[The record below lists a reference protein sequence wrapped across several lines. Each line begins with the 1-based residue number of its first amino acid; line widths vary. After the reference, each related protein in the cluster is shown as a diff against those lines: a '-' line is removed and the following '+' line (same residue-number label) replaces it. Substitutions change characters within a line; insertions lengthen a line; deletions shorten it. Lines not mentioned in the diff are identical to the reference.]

1 MTNQK
6 RLIPSAAPRSLF
18 ATAFKALPTAFS
30 AIVFS
35 ISLAGAGGIAYAQQL
50 KIATLAPDG
59 SSWMEVLNAAARE
72 VEAQTGGKVIT
83 RFYPGGVMGGSDM
96 VLRRMK
102 LGQLQGGVFTVGEL
116 AGVAP
121 EASLYSL
128 PFQFKSAAE
137 LAQLRD
143 EFDPFILDALHEAGM
158 VVPAITNGG
167 FAYLF
172 SRERVAETD
181 DVSSSLRVWVPENDE
196 LSRRTLERIGASAV
210 PLSLSDVYTALQTG
224 TINMFANT
232 MSGAIIL
239 QWHTRAKYMLDLP
252 VLMTA
257 GVMAVDRKAFE
268 RISPEHRA
276 IWLTIFRDALRKQEA
291 LTVEE
296 NRDARAALVEQGIE
310 IVDPDSQGVREWQ
323 RISNLVLDEMLQSGA
338 FEVPGIERLRE
349 RLDEIR
355 APLDESAQNR

>member
-1 MTNQK
+1 MTKNIIFAST
-6 RLIPSAAPRSLF
+6 LWLALVVSAGP
-18 ATAFKALPTAFS
+18 
-30 AIVFS
+30 
-35 ISLAGAGGIAYAQQL
+35 LAAQQL

-59 SSWMEVLNAAARE
+59 SSWMEVLNAAAEE
-72 VEAQTGGKVIT
+72 VKTQTDGKVVT

-121 EASLYSL
+121 ETNLYSL
-128 PFQFKSAAE
+128 PFQFKNASE

-158 VVPAITNGG
+158 VAPAITNGG

-172 SRERVAETD
+172 SRERIASTD
-181 DVSSSLRVWVPENDE
+181 DVSSDLRVWIPENDP
-196 LSRRTLERIGASAV
+196 LSRRTLEAVGASAV
-210 PLSLSDVYTALQTG
+210 PLSLADVYTALQTG
-224 TINMFANT
+224 TINTFANT

-276 IWLTIFRDALRKQEA
+276 IWLTIFRRALQAQETQ
-291 LTVEE
+291 TVEE
-296 NRDARAALVEQGIE
+296 NRDARDALVAQGIE
-310 IVDPDSQGVREWQ
+310 IVDPDPADVREWQ
-323 RISNLVLDEMLQSGA
+323 RISNQVLDEMLASGE
-338 FEVPGIERLRE
+338 FEVPGIERLRA
-349 RLDEIR
+349 RLEEIR
-355 APLDESAQNR
+355 SSVE

>member
-1 MTNQK
+1 MMT
-6 RLIPSAAPRSLF
+6 RTISTGIVWL
-18 ATAFKALPTAFS
+18 AL
-30 AIVFS
+30 V
-35 ISLAGAGGIAYAQQL
+35 LGAGSLSAQQL

-59 SSWMEVLNAAARE
+59 SSWMEALNDAAEE
-72 VEAQTGGKVIT
+72 VSKQTGGKVIT

-121 EASLYSL
+121 ETNLYSL
-128 PFQFKSAAE
+128 PFQFENAEE
-137 LAQLRD
+137 LAKLRD
-143 EFDPFILDALHEAGM
+143 EFDPYILEALYEAGM
-158 VVPAITNGG
+158 VAPAITNAG

-172 SRERVAETD
+172 SRNRIESTD
-181 DVSSSLRVWVPENDE
+181 DVSSSLRVWIPENDP
-196 LSRRTLERIGASAV
+196 LSRRTLEAIGASAV

-224 TINMFANT
+224 TINTFANT

-268 RISPEHRA
+268 RIAPEHQA
-276 IWLTIFRDALRKQEA
+276 IWLAVFGKALREQEA
-291 LTVEE
+291 RTVEE
-296 NRDARAALVEQGIE
+296 NRDARQALVGQGIE
-310 IVDPDSQGVREWQ
+310 IVEPAADDVAEWQ
-323 RISNLVLDEMLQSGA
+323 RISDRVLDGMLASGD
-338 FEVPGIERLRE
+338 FKVPGIARLRA
-349 RLDEIR
+349 RLEEIR
-355 APLDESAQNR
+355 SE

>member
-1 MTNQK
+1 MT
-6 RLIPSAAPRSLF
+6 LIKTSDKQLARIVIAMAAVALISFFAMVSGSA
-18 ATAFKALPTAFS
+18 
-30 AIVFS
+30 V
-35 ISLAGAGGIAYAQQL
+35 AQQL

-59 SSWMEVLNAAARE
+59 SSWMEVLNDAAE
-72 VEAQTGGKVIT
+72 QVKAQTDGKVVT
-83 RFYPGGVMGGSDM
+83 RFYPGGVMGGSEM

-121 EASLYSL
+121 ETNLYSL
-128 PFQFKSAAE
+128 PFQFKNASE

-143 EFDPFILDALHEAGM
+143 EFDPYILDALHEGGM
-158 VVPAITNGG
+158 VAPAITNGG

-172 SRERVAETD
+172 SRDRIASTD
-181 DVSSSLRVWVPENDE
+181 DVSSSLRVWIPENDP
-196 LSRRTLERIGASAV
+196 LSRRTLEAVGASAV
-210 PLSLSDVYTALQTG
+210 PLSLADVYTALQTG
-224 TINMFANT
+224 TINTFANT

-257 GVMAVDRKAFE
+257 GVMAVDRRAFE

-276 IWLTIFRDALRKQEA
+276 VWLTVFGEALREQEA
-291 LTVEE
+291 ASVEE
-296 NRDARAALVEQGIE
+296 NMKARQALVEQGIE
-310 IVDPDSQGVREWQ
+310 IVEPASEDALEWQ
-323 RISNLVLDEMLQSGA
+323 RKSDQVLDEMLESGE
-338 FEVPGIERLRE
+338 FEVPGIERLRK

-355 APLDESAQNR
+355 SDAQ

>member
-1 MTNQK
+1 MTLNTTIQK
-6 RLIPSAAPRSLF
+6 RL
-18 ATAFKALPTAFS
+18 T
-30 AIVFS
+30 
-35 ISLAGAGGIAYAQQL
+35 GIAALMLLVASVIASGPVVAQQL

-59 SSWMEVLNAAARE
+59 SSWMEVLNDAADE
-72 VEAQTGGKVIT
+72 VKAQTDGKVVT

-116 AGVAP
+116 AGMAP
-121 EASLYSL
+121 ETNLYSL
-128 PFQFKSAAE
+128 PFQFKNAAE

-158 VVPAITNGG
+158 VAPAITNAG

-172 SRERVAETD
+172 SRDRIASTD
-181 DVSSSLRVWVPENDE
+181 DVSSSLRVWIPENDA

-210 PLSLSDVYTALQTG
+210 PLSLADVYTALQTG
-224 TINMFANT
+224 TINTFANT

-276 IWLTIFRDALRKQEA
+276 IWLTVFGEALREQEA
-291 LTVEE
+291 QTVKE
-296 NRDARAALVEQGIE
+296 NRDARDALVEQGIE
-310 IVDPDSQGVREWQ
+310 IVEPEPQDVREWQ
-323 RISNLVLDEMLQSGA
+323 RISNRVLDEMLASGA

-349 RLDEIR
+349 RLEEIR
-355 APLDESAQNR
+355 SQDQ

>member
-1 MTNQK
+1 MTKNIIFAGT
-6 RLIPSAAPRSLF
+6 LLLALAFSAAP
-18 ATAFKALPTAFS
+18 
-30 AIVFS
+30 
-35 ISLAGAGGIAYAQQL
+35 LAAQQL

-59 SSWMEVLNAAARE
+59 SSWMEVLNAAADE
-72 VEAQTGGKVIT
+72 VKAQTDGKVVT

-121 EASLYSL
+121 ETNLYSL
-128 PFQFKSAAE
+128 PFQFKNASE

-158 VVPAITNGG
+158 VAPAITNGG

-172 SRERVAETD
+172 SRERIASTD
-181 DVSSSLRVWVPENDE
+181 DVSSSLRVWIPENDP

-210 PLSLSDVYTALQTG
+210 PLSLADVYTALQTG
-224 TINMFANT
+224 TINTFANT

-276 IWLTIFRDALRKQEA
+276 VWLTVFGEALREQEA
-291 LTVEE
+291 QTVNE
-296 NRDARAALVEQGIE
+296 NSDAREALVEQGIE
-310 IVDPDSQGVREWQ
+310 IVEPDRDDVREWQ
-323 RISNLVLDEMLQSGA
+323 RISNQVLDEMLASGE

-349 RLDEIR
+349 RLEEIR
-355 APLDESAQNR
+355 SQDQ

>member
-1 MTNQK
+1 MTKN
-6 RLIPSAAPRSLF
+6 IIF
-18 ATAFKALPTAFS
+18 ASTLLLTLAF
-30 AIVFS
+30 
-35 ISLAGAGGIAYAQQL
+35 GAGPLSAQQL

-59 SSWMEVLNAAARE
+59 STWMEALNAAAEE
-72 VEAQTGGKVIT
+72 VKAQTDGKVVT

-121 EASLYSL
+121 ETNLYSL
-128 PFQFKSAAE
+128 NFQFKNASE
-137 LAQLRD
+137 LARLRD
-143 EFDPFILDALHEAGM
+143 EFDPFILNALHEGGLVA
-158 VVPAITNGG
+158 PAITFGG

-172 SRERVAETD
+172 SRERVQSTD
-181 DVSSSLRVWVPENDE
+181 DVSSGLRVWIPENDP
-196 LSRRTLERIGASAV
+196 LSRRTLEAVGASAV
-210 PLSLSDVYTALQTG
+210 PLSLADVYTALQTG
-224 TINMFANT
+224 TINTFANT

-276 IWLTIFRDALRKQEA
+276 VWLTVFGEALREQEA
-291 LTVEE
+291 KSVDE
-296 NRDARAALVEQGIE
+296 NREAREALLQQGIE
-310 IVDPDSQGVREWQ
+310 IVEPAPEDVRQWQ
-323 RISNLVLDEMLQSGA
+323 RISDRVLDEMLASGE

-349 RLDEIR
+349 RLEEIR
-355 APLDESAQNR
+355 SQDP

>member
-1 MTNQK
+1 MTRK
-6 RLIPSAAPRSLF
+6 IIFAVPLLLGLALSAGSL
-18 ATAFKALPTAFS
+18 
-30 AIVFS
+30 
-35 ISLAGAGGIAYAQQL
+35 GAQQL

-59 SSWMEVLNAAARE
+59 SSWMEVLNAAAEE
-72 VEAQTGGKVIT
+72 VKAQTDGKVVT

-121 EASLYSL
+121 ETNLYSL
-128 PFQFKSAAE
+128 PFQFKNASE

-143 EFDPFILDALHEAGM
+143 EFDPYILDALHEAGM
-158 VVPAITNGG
+158 VAPAITNGG

-172 SRERVAETD
+172 SRDRIASTG
-181 DVSSSLRVWVPENDE
+181 DVSSSLRVWIPENDP
-196 LSRRTLERIGASAV
+196 LSRRTLEAVGASAV
-210 PLSLSDVYTALQTG
+210 PLSLADVYTALQTG
-224 TINMFANT
+224 TINTFANT

-276 IWLTIFRDALRKQEA
+276 IWLTVFGEALREQEA
-291 LTVEE
+291 QTVEE
-296 NRDARAALVEQGIE
+296 NRDARDALVEQGIE
-310 IVDPDSQGVREWQ
+310 IVEPDSEDVREWQ
-323 RISNLVLDEMLQSGA
+323 RISNKVLDEMLASGE

-349 RLDEIR
+349 RLEEIR
-355 APLDESAQNR
+355 SQVE

>member
-1 MTNQK
+1 MRKKTVFSV
-6 RLIPSAAPRSLF
+6 LLLWAMACGAAP
-18 ATAFKALPTAFS
+18 
-30 AIVFS
+30 
-35 ISLAGAGGIAYAQQL
+35 LAAQQL

-59 SSWMEVLNAAARE
+59 SSWMEVLNDAADE
-72 VEAQTGGKVIT
+72 VKAQTDGKVIT

-121 EASLYSL
+121 ETNLYSL
-128 PFQFKSAAE
+128 PFQFKNVSE

-143 EFDPFILDALHEAGM
+143 EFDPYILDALYEGGM
-158 VVPAITNGG
+158 VAPAITNGG

-172 SRERVAETD
+172 SRDRIASTD
-181 DVSSSLRVWVPENDE
+181 DVSSSLRVWIPENDP
-196 LSRRTLERIGASAV
+196 LSRRTLEAVGASAV
-210 PLSLSDVYTALQTG
+210 PLSLADVYTALQTG
-224 TINMFANT
+224 TINTFANT

-276 IWLTIFRDALRKQEA
+276 IWLAIFRKALQEQEA
-291 LTVEE
+291 RTVEE
-296 NRDARAALVEQGIE
+296 NQDAREALLEQGIE
-310 IVDPDSQGVREWQ
+310 IVEPEQEDVREWQ
-323 RISNLVLDEMLQSGA
+323 RISNQVLDEMLASGA
-338 FEVPGIERLRE
+338 FQVPGIERLRAKLE
-349 RLDEIR
+349 EIR
-355 APLDESAQNR
+355 TEAQ

>member
-1 MTNQK
+1 MTKN
-6 RLIPSAAPRSLF
+6 IIF
-18 ATAFKALPTAFS
+18 ASTLWLALVVSPGP
-30 AIVFS
+30 
-35 ISLAGAGGIAYAQQL
+35 LAAQQL

-59 SSWMEVLNAAARE
+59 SSWMEVLKAAAEE
-72 VEAQTGGKVIT
+72 VKTQTDGKVVT

-121 EASLYSL
+121 ETNLYSL
-128 PFQFKSAAE
+128 PFQFKNASE

-158 VVPAITNGG
+158 VAPAITNGG

-172 SRERVAETD
+172 SRERIASTD
-181 DVSSSLRVWVPENDE
+181 DVSSDLRVWIPENDP
-196 LSRRTLERIGASAV
+196 LSRRTLEAVGASAV
-210 PLSLSDVYTALQTG
+210 PLSLADVYTALQTG
-224 TINMFANT
+224 TINTFANT

-276 IWLTIFRDALRKQEA
+276 IWLTIFRRALQAQETQ
-291 LTVEE
+291 TVEE
-296 NRDARAALVEQGIE
+296 NRDARDALVAQGIE
-310 IVDPDSQGVREWQ
+310 IVDPDPADVREWQ
-323 RISNLVLDEMLQSGA
+323 RISNQVLDEMLASGE
-338 FEVPGIERLRE
+338 FEVPGIERLRA
-349 RLDEIR
+349 RLEEIR
-355 APLDESAQNR
+355 SSVE

>member
-1 MTNQK
+1 MTRN
-6 RLIPSAAPRSLF
+6 IIF
-18 ATAFKALPTAFS
+18 ASTLLLTLAFS
-30 AIVFS
+30 AVPVS
-35 ISLAGAGGIAYAQQL
+35 AQQL

-59 SSWMEVLNAAARE
+59 SSWMEVLNAAADE
-72 VEAQTGGKVIT
+72 VKAQTDGKVVT

-121 EASLYSL
+121 ETNLYSL
-128 PFQFKSAAE
+128 PFQFKNASE

-158 VVPAITNGG
+158 VAPAITNGG

-172 SRERVAETD
+172 SRERIASTD
-181 DVSSSLRVWVPENDE
+181 DVSSSLRVWIPENDP

-210 PLSLSDVYTALQTG
+210 PLSLADVYTALQTG
-224 TINMFANT
+224 TINTFANT

-276 IWLTIFRDALRKQEA
+276 VWLTVFGEALREQEA
-291 LTVEE
+291 QTVDE
-296 NRDARAALVEQGIE
+296 NRNAREALVGQGIE
-310 IVDPDSQGVREWQ
+310 IVEPDPEDVREWQ
-323 RISNLVLDEMLQSGA
+323 RISNQVLDEMLASGE

-349 RLDEIR
+349 RLEEIR
-355 APLDESAQNR
+355 SQDQ

>member
-1 MTNQK
+1 MMSRFEFT
-6 RLIPSAAPRSLF
+6 RCLLLALVLAAGPLS
-18 ATAFKALPTAFS
+18 
-30 AIVFS
+30 
-35 ISLAGAGGIAYAQQL
+35 AQQI

-59 SSWMEVLNAAARE
+59 SSWMEVLNDAADEVRE
-72 VEAQTGGKVIT
+72 QTGGKVIT

-121 EASLYSL
+121 ETNLYSL
-128 PFQFKSAAE
+128 PFQFESASE
-137 LAQLRD
+137 LAELRD
-143 EFDPFILDALHEAGM
+143 EFDPFILEALYEAGM
-158 VVPAITNGG
+158 VAPAITNGG

-172 SRERVAETD
+172 SRDSIASTD
-181 DVSSSLRVWVPENDE
+181 DVSSSLRVWIPENDR
-196 LSRRTLERIGASAV
+196 LSRRTLERVGASAV

-224 TINMFANT
+224 TINTFANT

-268 RISPEHRA
+268 RIAPEHQA
-276 IWLTIFRDALRKQEA
+276 VWLSVFGEA
-291 LTVEE
+291 LQEQETRTVDE

-310 IVDPDSQGVREWQ
+310 IVQPDPADVREWQ
-323 RISNLVLDEMLQSGA
+323 RISNEVLDEMLASGE
-338 FEVPGIERLRE
+338 FEVPGIERLRA
-349 RLDEIR
+349 RLEEIR
-355 APLDESAQNR
+355 REESGSDAE

>member
-1 MTNQK
+1 VI
-6 RLIPSAAPRSLF
+6 RIAALLTFF
-18 ATAFKALPTAFS
+18 A
-30 AIVFS
+30 
-35 ISLAGAGGIAYAQQL
+35 IAPGPVASQQL

-59 SSWMEVLNAAARE
+59 SSWMEVLNAAAE
-72 VEAQTGGKVIT
+72 KVKAQTDGKVVT

-121 EASLYSL
+121 ETNLYSL
-128 PFQFKSAAE
+128 PFQFKNASE

-143 EFDPFILDALHEAGM
+143 EFDPFILDALHEGGM
-158 VVPAITNGG
+158 VAPAITNGG

-172 SRERVAETD
+172 SRDRIASTD
-181 DVSSSLRVWVPENDE
+181 DVTSSLRVWIPENDP
-196 LSRRTLERIGASAV
+196 LSRRTLEAVGASAV
-210 PLSLSDVYTALQTG
+210 PLSLADVYTALQTG
-224 TINMFANT
+224 TINTFANT

-257 GVMAVDRKAFE
+257 GVMAVDRNAFE

-276 IWLTIFRDALRKQEA
+276 IWLTIFGEALREQEA
-291 LTVEE
+291 ASVEE
-296 NRDARAALVEQGIE
+296 NRDARAALEEQGIE
-310 IVDPDSQGVREWQ
+310 IVEPGPEDVREWQ
-323 RISNLVLDEMLQSGA
+323 RISNRVLDEMLASGE
-338 FEVPGIERLRE
+338 FEVPGIKRLRE
-349 RLDEIR
+349 RLEEIR
-355 APLDESAQNR
+355 SDAQ

>member
-1 MTNQK
+1 MTKNIIFAST
-6 RLIPSAAPRSLF
+6 LWLALVVSAGP
-18 ATAFKALPTAFS
+18 
-30 AIVFS
+30 
-35 ISLAGAGGIAYAQQL
+35 LAAQQL

-59 SSWMEVLNAAARE
+59 SSWMEVLKAAAEE
-72 VEAQTGGKVIT
+72 VKTQTDGKVVT

-121 EASLYSL
+121 ETNLYSL
-128 PFQFKSAAE
+128 PFQFKNASE

-158 VVPAITNGG
+158 VAPAITNGG

-172 SRERVAETD
+172 SRERIASTD
-181 DVSSSLRVWVPENDE
+181 DVSSDLRVWIPENDP
-196 LSRRTLERIGASAV
+196 LSRRTLEAVGASAV
-210 PLSLSDVYTALQTG
+210 PLSLADVYTALQTG
-224 TINMFANT
+224 TINTFANT

-276 IWLTIFRDALRKQEA
+276 IWLTIFRRALQAQETQ
-291 LTVEE
+291 TVEE
-296 NRDARAALVEQGIE
+296 NRDARDALVAQGIE
-310 IVDPDSQGVREWQ
+310 IVDPDPADVREWQ
-323 RISNLVLDEMLQSGA
+323 RISNQVLDEMLASGE
-338 FEVPGIERLRE
+338 FEVPGIERLRA
-349 RLDEIR
+349 RLEEIR
-355 APLDESAQNR
+355 SSVE

>member
-1 MTNQK
+1 MTKNIIFAGT
-6 RLIPSAAPRSLF
+6 LLLALAFSAAP
-18 ATAFKALPTAFS
+18 
-30 AIVFS
+30 
-35 ISLAGAGGIAYAQQL
+35 LAAQQL

-59 SSWMEVLNAAARE
+59 SSWMEVLNAAADE
-72 VEAQTGGKVIT
+72 VKAQTDGKVVT

-121 EASLYSL
+121 ETNLYSL
-128 PFQFKSAAE
+128 PFQFKNASE

-158 VVPAITNGG
+158 VAPAITNGG

-172 SRERVAETD
+172 SRERIASTD
-181 DVSSSLRVWVPENDE
+181 DVSSSLRVWIPENDP

-210 PLSLSDVYTALQTG
+210 PLSLADVYTALQTG
-224 TINMFANT
+224 TINTFANT

-239 QWHTRAKYMLDLP
+239 QWHPRAKYMLDLP

-276 IWLTIFRDALRKQEA
+276 VWLTVFGEALREQEA
-291 LTVEE
+291 QTVNE
-296 NRDARAALVEQGIE
+296 NSDAREALVEQGIE
-310 IVDPDSQGVREWQ
+310 IVEPDRDDVREWQ
-323 RISNLVLDEMLQSGA
+323 RISNQVLDEMLASGE

-349 RLDEIR
+349 RLEEIR
-355 APLDESAQNR
+355 SQDQ